1 MKMTKSNILELAQ
14 HLERRI
20 DEAGYGDVILAD
32 FLAQHICGFLAER
45 ALQEAEQYRNLET
58 WGFK

>member
-1 MKMTKSNILELAQ
+1 MKLTKTNILELAQ

-20 DEAGYGDVILAD
+20 DEAGYGDVIFAD

-45 ALQEAEQYRNLET
+45 AQREAEHYRDLET

>member
-1 MKMTKSNILELAQ
+1 MKLTKTNILELAQ

-32 FLAQHICGFLAER
+32 FIAQHICGFLAER
-45 ALQEAEQYRNLET
+45 AQREAISLS
-58 WGFK
+58 

>member
-1 MKMTKSNILELAQ
+1 MKMTESNILALAQ

-20 DEAGYGDVILAD
+20 DEAGYGDVIFAD
-32 FLAQHICGFLAER
+32 FIAQHICGFLAER
-45 ALQEAEQYRNLET
+45 AQREAEHYRDLET

>member
-45 ALQEAEQYRNLET
+45 AQREAEHYRDLEM